1 MVNVPELLLDQSAS
15 RDDAKIVSKYHT
27 KILELLKTD
36 DKAQILF
43 FNLHEV
49 LVKLNI
55 INLQPIK
62 IQNALFNQELI

>member
-15 RDDAKIVSKYHT
+15 RNDAKIISKYHT
-27 KILELLKTD
+27 AILGLLKTEGNT
-36 DKAQILF
+36 QILF
-43 FNLHEV
+43 FNLLEV

-62 IQNALFNQELI
+62 ILNAFLMDN